1 MRRALARPRRLG
13 HAGAMTGQ
21 PAPELL
27 VRDQGAVRLIRLQRP
42 SAKNALTPD
51 VLEALH
57 TALADAA
64 TTPAVRAVVLSGT
77 PGAFCSGADLRWLAK
92 EVESTERMRPAMER
106 FQALTLGIVQL
117 PKPVVA
123 AVTGPA
129 VGFGADLALACD
141 FRVLAESAFLQ
152 EKFVAVGL
160 MPDGGGSYFLTR
172 LLGVG
177 RALEMLMLGS
187 RIDAAQAVSLGLA
200 SSMTADTDT
209 EPAALALATTLS
221 HGPPLSLARIKH
233 AIHGSAMELKAA
245 LAREAEGQL
254 ALLASADGKEGV
266 RAFLERRSPTFRGA

>member
-1 MRRALARPRRLG
+1 MSES
-13 HAGAMTGQ
+13 

-27 VRDQGAVRLIRLQRP
+27 VKDQGAVRLIRLQRP
-42 SAKNALTPD
+42 SAKNALTLEI
-51 VLEALH
+51 VEALH
-57 TALADAA
+57 TALSSANSSSS
-64 TTPAVRAVVLSGT
+64 VRAVVLSGT

-92 EVESTERMRPAMER
+92 QVEAGGLQGPVMER
-106 FQALTLGIVQL
+106 FQALTLGIVEL
-117 PKPVVA
+117 GKPVVA

-141 FRVLAESAFLQ
+141 FRVLAESAYLQ

-172 LLGVG
+172 LLGVA

-200 SSMTADTDT
+200 TSMTADSDT
-209 EPAALALATTLS
+209 EPAALALAATLAS
-221 HGPPLSLARIKH
+221 GPPLALARIKQ
-233 AIHGSAMELKAA
+233 AVHGSATELRAA
-245 LAREAEGQL
+245 LGREREGQL

-266 RAFLERRSPTFRGA
+266 RAFLERRTPVFRGE

>member
-1 MRRALARPRRLG
+1 MRRALARPGRLG
-13 HAGAMTGQ
+13 HAGAMTD
-21 PAPELL
+21 PAAPELL
-27 VRDQGAVRLIRLQRP
+27 VKDQGAVRLIRLQRP
-42 SAKNALTPD
+42 SAKNALTLEI
-51 VLEALH
+51 VEALH
-57 TALADAA
+57 GALESAA
-64 TTPAVRAVVLSGT
+64 STPAVRAVVLSGT
-77 PGAFCSGADLRWLAK
+77 PGAFCSGADLRWLAAQ
-92 EVESTERMRPAMER
+92 VESVDLIGPTMER

-141 FRVLAESAFLQ
+141 FRVLAEPAYLQ

-200 SSMTADTDT
+200 SS
-209 EPAALALATTLS
+209 
-221 HGPPLSLARIKH
+221 
-233 AIHGSAMELKAA
+233 
-245 LAREAEGQL
+245 
-254 ALLASADGKEGV
+254 
-266 RAFLERRSPTFRGA
+266 

>member
-1 MRRALARPRRLG
+1 
-13 HAGAMTGQ
+13 MTD
-21 PAPELL
+21 PAAPELL
-27 VRDQGAVRLIRLQRP
+27 VKDQGRVRLIRLQRP
-42 SAKNALTPD
+42 SAKNALTREL
-51 VLEALH
+51 LEALH
-57 TALADAA
+57 GALADAA
-64 TTPAVRAVVLSGT
+64 AAPSVRALVLSGT
-77 PGAFCSGADLRWLAK
+77 PGAFCSGADLRWLAAQ
-92 EVESTERMRPAMER
+92 VESVELIGPTMDR

-141 FRVLAESAFLQ
+141 FRVLAESAYLQ

-200 SSMTADTDT
+200 SSMTADSDT
-209 EPAALALATTLS
+209 EPAALALAATLAE
-221 HGPPLSLARIKH
+221 GPPLALARIKR
-233 AIHGSAMELKAA
+233 AVHGDISELKAA
-245 LAREAEGQL
+245 LAREREGQL
-254 ALLASADGKEGV
+254 ALLQSADGKEGV
-266 RAFLERRSPTFRGA
+266 RAFLERRSPTFRGE

>member
-1 MRRALARPRRLG
+1 
-13 HAGAMTGQ
+13 MTEA
-21 PAPELL
+21 PAQDL
-27 VRDQGAVRLIRLQRP
+27 VVKDQGAVRLIRLQRP
-42 SAKNALTPD
+42 GAKNALT
-51 VLEALH
+51 LEMVDALH
-57 TALADAA
+57 AALSNAAETAS
-64 TTPAVRAVVLSGT
+64 VRVIVLSGT

-92 EVESTERMRPAMER
+92 EIEAGGEVRPTLER
-106 FQALTLGIVQL
+106 FQALTLGIVEL

-141 FRVLAESAFLQ
+141 FRVFGESAYLQ

-172 LLGVG
+172 LLGVA

-200 SSMTADTDT
+200 SSMTADSDT
-209 EPAALALATTLS
+209 EPAALALGATLAS
-221 HGPPLSLARIKH
+221 GPPLALSRIKQ
-233 AIHGSAMELKAA
+233 AVHGSATELRAA
-245 LAREAEGQL
+245 LERERDGQL

-266 RAFLERRSPTFRGA
+266 RAFLERRSPVFRGQ

>member
-1 MRRALARPRRLG
+1 
-13 HAGAMTGQ
+13 MTES

-27 VRDQGAVRLIRLQRP
+27 VKDQGPVRLIRLQRP
-42 SAKNALTPD
+42 SSKNALTPE
-51 VLEALH
+51 VVEALH
-57 TALADAA
+57 AALAEAA
-64 TTPAVRAVVLSGT
+64 ETRAVRSLVLSGT

-92 EVESTERMRPAMER
+92 AIESVDKAAANMER
-106 FQALTLGIVQL
+106 FQALTLGIVQH
-117 PKPVVA
+117 PKPIVA

-141 FRVLAESAFLQ
+141 FRVLAESAYLQ

-209 EPAALALATTLS
+209 EPAALALAATLAQ
-221 HGPPLSLARIKH
+221 GPPLALARIKQ
-233 AIHGSAMELKAA
+233 AVHGSGEELRAA
-245 LAREAEGQL
+245 LAREREGQL
-254 ALLASADGKEGV
+254 ALLQSADGQEGV
-266 RAFLERRSPTFRGA
+266 RAFLERRSPTFRGE